1 MMPVL
6 SILLFLPIAASVPAY
21 LVLSWRKSAGLWFTL
36 AAALAELVI
45 ALYVFYFVYA
55 NFPGLG
61 HSGLGAY
68 ALTEQYSWVSVASF
82 GVSYLVGVDGL
93 SSPLVLATALLTVF
107 AVIGSRKLIDR
118 SEPAYYALI
127 LLFEGAIIGVF
138 LSLNL
143 ILFYFF
149 WDLVMIP
156 MFFLIGIWGGDRR
169 KYAAMKFM
177 IFIFTGSMI
186 LLLALMA
193 AYMGVSPT
201 TFDIPSLAGRIP
213 APIQYLPLLAS
224 FIGFGIKLPVF
235 PLHSWL
241 PDAYTQAPAPVA
253 VLLAGVQSAMGGY
266 GLIRISIGLFPQA
279 AEQWAWAFMA
289 VGIVTMFYGAGVA
302 ILSKNLRS
310 MFAYTS
316 IAGMGFV
323 VLGSFAT
330 VASGSIIGMQGAIL
344 EMFVHAFTAG
354 SLFMLAGYIQK
365 GLGTTDIS
373 LMNGLRSVIPRA
385 GTLLV
390 FACVGAMALPPFG
403 SFVAEVLVI
412 VGGIHA
418 TPYAAVA
425 ILVPVMI
432 GGYMLWMIKRAVL
445 SPPTLGSAGTDMHR
459 VDAAVLGLYF
469 VPLIIMLFF
478 SILVL
483 GPSAPVVQHLLQL
496 VSH

>member
-21 LVLSWRKSAGLWFTL
+21 LILRWRKSAGLWFTL
-36 AAALAELVI
+36 AVALAELVI

-55 NFPGLG
+55 NFSGLG

-68 ALTEQYSWVSVASF
+68 ALAEQYSWVSVASF
-82 GVSYLVGVDGL
+82 GVNYLVGVDGL

-107 AVIGSRKLIDR
+107 AVIGSRRLIDR
-118 SEPAYYALI
+118 SEPAYYSLI

-213 APIQYLPLLAS
+213 ASIQYLPLLAS

-266 GLIRISIGLFPQA
+266 GIIRISIGLFPQA
-279 AEQWAWAFMA
+279 AEQWAWAFMT
-289 VGIVTMFYGAGVA
+289 VGIVTMFYGAAVA

-323 VLGSFAT
+323 VLGSFAS

-390 FACVGAMALPPFG
+390 FACVAAMALPPFG

-425 ILVPVMI
+425 ILVPVII

-445 SPPTLGSAGTDMHR
+445 SPPTPGAAGGDMHG

>member
-1 MMPVL
+1 MIPVL
-6 SILLFLPIAASVPAY
+6 SILLFLPMVASVPAY
-21 LVLSWRKSAGLWFTL
+21 LLLSRSRGAGMWFTL
-36 AAALAELVI
+36 GVAVVELLL

-61 HSGLGAY
+61 QSGLGQY

-82 GVSYLVGVDGL
+82 GVSYLVGADGL
-93 SSPLVLATALLTVF
+93 SSPLVLATALLTIF
-107 AVIGSRKLIDR
+107 AMIGSRRLIDR

-127 LLFEGAIIGVF
+127 LLFEGAIMGVF

-156 MFFLIGIWGGDRR
+156 MFFLIGVWGGDRR

-193 AYMGVSPT
+193 AYMGVNPT
-201 TFDIPSLAGRIP
+201 TFDIPSLAGKIP
-213 APIQYLPLLAS
+213 ASIQYLPLLAS

-279 AEQWAWAFMA
+279 SQQWAWAFMA
-289 VGIVTMFYGAGVA
+289 VGIATMFYGAGVA

-316 IAGMGFV
+316 LAGMGFV
-323 VLGSFAT
+323 VFGSFAT

-385 GTLLV
+385 GILLV

-418 TPYAAVA
+418 TPYAAVT

-432 GGYMLWMIKRAVL
+432 GGYMLWMIKRVVL
-445 SPPTLGSAGTDMHR
+445 SPASAGPMGTDMSAG
-459 VDAAVLGLYF
+459 DAAVLALYL
-469 VPLIIMLFF
+469 VPLIIVMFF

-483 GPSAPVVQHLLQL
+483 GPAAPVVQHILQL

>member
-1 MMPVL
+1 M
-6 SILLFLPIAASVPAY
+6 FLPIVASFPSY
-21 LVLSWRKSAGLWFTL
+21 ILLSRSRTAGIWFTL
-36 AAALAELVI
+36 SVVMAELLLAV
-45 ALYVFYFVYA
+45 YVFYFVYTGF
-55 NFPGLG
+55 NGLG
-61 HSGLGAY
+61 QSGLGQY
-68 ALTEQYSWVSVASF
+68 ALTEQYSWVSVGAF

-107 AVIGSRKLIDR
+107 AMVGSRRLIHK

-127 LLFEGAIIGVF
+127 LLFEGAIMGVF

-143 ILFYFF
+143 VLFYFF

-193 AYMGVSPT
+193 AYMGVTPT
-201 TFDIPSLAGRIP
+201 TFDIPSLAGKIP
-213 APIQYLPLLAS
+213 ASIQYLPLLAS

-279 AEQWAWAFMA
+279 SHQWAWAFMA

-316 IAGMGFV
+316 LAGMGFV
-323 VLGSFAT
+323 VFGSFAT

-354 SLFMLAGYIQK
+354 SLFMLAGYIQS

-373 LMNGLRSVIPRA
+373 LMNGLRSVVPRM

-390 FACVGAMALPPFG
+390 FACIGAMALPPFG

-425 ILVPVMI
+425 VLVPVMI

-445 SPPTLGSAGTDMHR
+445 SPASARASGTDLHV
-459 VDAAVLGLYF
+459 VDAAVFALYL
-469 VPLIIMLFF
+469 VPLIIMMFF

-483 GPSAPVVQHLLQL
+483 GPAAPVVQHLLQL